1 MGLTP
6 VCLSLDLCVQNKG
19 VGGAKLTGRTRG
31 CVTGRPWPLLWGL
44 GADDAH
50 MTHGPGSGHS
60 GKSALGRENEN
71 QDLELHLGAGAPGP
85 GVPGYVREEDFHLHA
100 TCPGVAAL
108 VPLHHRQS
116 SGFFPRGGRAH

>member
-1 MGLTP
+1 MGLTRSVSQPGP
-6 VCLSLDLCVQNKG
+6 VCSEQRCGRSKAHRKDAGLCLGQALAPS
-19 VGGAKLTGRTRG
+19 VGA
-31 CVTGRPWPLLWGL
+31 

-60 GKSALGRENEN
+60 GKSALRRENEN

-100 TCPGVAAL
+100 TCPSVAAL